1 MIDLLFQALAGMTNA
16 VLIASGIVMAYWWIW
31 APIFLFIVYIETL
44 TEFNRRTYLTGLMW
58 VLLELRLPMDP
69 HKSPKAM
76 EQLFSALHSIGG
88 IGDPPENLW
97 VAFKAWRAKV
107 FEGKVPDW
115 YSFEIF
121 ATGGEIHFYIRC
133 QEKHRSIIEA
143 QIFGHY
149 PDSEITPVSDYMAQ
163 LPANIPDEQYDVNG
177 VELGLIKEGVFPIRT
192 YPEFE
197 EEGAG
202 KDDVRRIDPLAP
214 LAEAM
219 NAFLLGEY
227 GAIEYL
233 IRSASEKWTKAWIK
247 DSKNQSAL
255 DKLMGKEEKKETTFA
270 DSVFAGIEGGARSVA
285 GTVFEPAEPSKEK
298 EEKKKEDKPFNQLNP
313 GIQDVIKTTEKALA
327 KLQFQVGIRILYVAK
342 KDKFVKERLS
352 TITAPFRI
360 FSGQAL
366 NGFKTIFS
374 PEVKKGFNKPVRTLK
389 NKHMLYKRFR
399 TREFPNKPFVLN
411 TEELATIFHFPDVGV
426 KTPSLPRIETKK
438 GEAPA
443 GIPIV

>member
-1 MIDLLFQALAGMTNA
+1 MELFSQALVGATN
-16 VLIASGIVMAYWWIW
+16 VILFVFGVIFAYWWIW
-31 APIFLFIVYIETL
+31 IPLFLFVFYIGALKHYNQRVYKA
-44 TEFNRRTYLTGLMW
+44 GLKW

-88 IGDPPENLW
+88 IGDPPENLIES
-97 VAFKAWRAKV
+97 FKAWRGEV
-107 FEGKVPDW
+107 FEGKIPDW
-115 YSFEIF
+115 FSFEIL
-121 ATGGEIHFYIRC
+121 ATGGEIHFYLRC
-133 QEKHRSIIEA
+133 QEKHRSIIES
-143 QIFGHY
+143 QIFAHY
-149 PDSEITPVSDYMAQ
+149 PDSEITPVADYVTQ
-163 LPANIPDEQYDVNG
+163 FPQDIPDDQYDVNG
-177 VELGLIKEGVFPIRT
+177 VELGLTKEDIFPIRT

-202 KDDVRRIDPLAP
+202 KDDVHRIDPLAP

-227 GAIEYL
+227 GAIQYL

-247 DSKNQSAL
+247 NSKNQSAM
-255 DKLMGKEEKKETTFA
+255 DKLMGKEEKKKTTFA
-270 DSVFAGIEGGARSVA
+270 DSVFTSIEGGARSVA

-298 EEKKKEDKPFNQLNP
+298 EEKKKEEKPFNQLNP
-313 GIQDVIKTTEKALA
+313 GIQDIVKVTEKALA
-327 KLQFQVGIRILYVAK
+327 KLQFQVGVRILYVAK
-342 KDKFVKERLS
+342 KDKFIKERLS
-352 TITAPFRI
+352 TLTAPFRI

-366 NGFKTIFS
+366 NGFKTTFS
-374 PEVKKGFNKPVRTLK
+374 PEVKKGFNKAKRTLI
-389 NKHMLYKRFR
+389 NKHKLFGRFQS
-399 TREFPNKPFVLN
+399 REFPGKPFVLN
-411 TEELATIFHFPDVGV
+411 TEELATVFHFPDVSV

>member
-1 MIDLLFQALAGMTNA
+1 MDSSLNILGPIWIALGFAF
-16 VLIASGIVMAYWWIW
+16 AYWWIW
-31 APIFLFIVYIETL
+31 APLILVFVYIEAL
-44 TEFNRRTYLTGLMW
+44 AQYNRRVYLAGLKW
-58 VLLELRLPMDP
+58 ILLELRLPMDP

-88 IGDPPENLW
+88 IGDPPEN
-97 VAFKAWRAKV
+97 ASASFKAWRAKV

-121 ATGGEIHFYIRC
+121 ATGGEIHFYVRC

-143 QIFGHY
+143 QIFAHY
-149 PDSEITPVSDYMAQ
+149 PDSEITPVADYMIH
-163 LPANIPDEQYDVNG
+163 LPSDIPDDQYDVNG
-177 VELGLIKEGVFPIRT
+177 AELGLTKEGIFPIRT

-214 LAEAM
+214 LAEAL

-247 DSKNQSAL
+247 DPKNQSAL
-255 DKLMGKEEKKETTFA
+255 DKLMGKEEKKVTTFA

-285 GTVFEPAEPSKEK
+285 GTIYEPPAPPK
-298 EEKKKEDKPFNQLNP
+298 EEKKKEDKPFNQLSP
-313 GIQDVIKTTEKALA
+313 GTQDIIKTTEKALA
-327 KLQFQVGIRILYVAK
+327 KLQFQVGIRILYAAR

-352 TITAPFRI
+352 TMTAPFRL

-366 NGFKTIFS
+366 NGFKTAFS
-374 PEVKKGFNKPVRTLK
+374 PEVKKGFDKEAKTTT
-389 NKHMLYKRFR
+389 NKHKLFGRYR
-399 TREFPNKPFVLN
+399 TREFPEKPFVLN
-411 TEELATIFHFPDVGV
+411 TEELATVFHFPDVGV